1 MRILIGGKGKMGTL
15 IKETA
20 LAGNHVI
27 SGMMDAFDLSGLD
40 TMEIPDVVI
49 DFSHRSNLGWI
60 ADYVTKN
67 NVPLVYG
74 TTGLTESDIEIL
86 NEIAKSVPVFYSSNF
101 SYGVA
106 VLNNLVTRAV
116 ELLKADYD
124 MELIETHH
132 NEKKDAP
139 SGTAKTLLEIMN
151 AGGEF
156 EIVYGRSGDVGAR
169 GREIG
174 VHSVRGGTEAGEHT
188 VRFLGNN
195 ESISITHYASNRAI
209 FVNGALRAA
218 DYLIGK
224 PAGMYNMK
232 NLIG

>member
-1 MRILIGGKGKMGTL
+1 
-15 IKETA
+15 
-20 LAGNHVI
+20 
-27 SGMMDAFDLSGLD
+27 
-40 TMEIPDVVI
+40 
-49 DFSHRSNLGWI
+49 
-60 ADYVTKN
+60 
-67 NVPLVYG
+67 
-74 TTGLTESDIEIL
+74 
-86 NEIAKSVPVFYSSNF
+86 
-101 SYGVA
+101 
-106 VLNNLVTRAV
+106 
-116 ELLKADYD
+116 

-151 AGGEF
+151 RDGEF
-156 EIVYGRSGDVGAR
+156 DIVYGRSGDVGAR

-188 VRFLGNN
+188 VRFLGSS
-195 ESISITHYASNRAI
+195 ESITITHYAANRAI

-218 DYLIGK
+218 EYLIGQ

>member
-1 MRILIGGKGKMGTL
+1 MRILIGGKGKMGSL
-15 IKETA
+15 IKDTA
-20 LAGNHVI
+20 LANNHVVA
-27 SGMMDAFDLSGLD
+27 GMMDAFDLSGLD

-60 ADYVTKN
+60 ADYVKKN

-74 TTGLTESDIEIL
+74 TTGLTDGDKEEL
-86 NEIAKSVPVFYSSNF
+86 NEIAKVVPVFYSSNF

-106 VLNNLVTRAV
+106 VLNDLVKRAV
-116 ELLKADYD
+116 ELLKDSYD

-151 AGGEF
+151 ADGEF
-156 EIVYGRSGDVGAR
+156 ELVYGRSGDVGAR

-174 VHSVRGGTEAGEHT
+174 VHSIRGGTEAGEHT
-188 VRFLGNN
+188 VRFLGSN
-195 ESISITHYASNRAI
+195 ESITITHYASNRAI

-218 DYLIGK
+218 EYLIGK
-224 PAGMYNMK
+224 PAGMYNMN

>member
-1 MRILIGGKGKMGTL
+1 MKILIGGKGKMGSL
-15 IKETA
+15 IKDTA
-20 LAGNHVI
+20 IANSHIVT
-27 SGMMDAFDLSGLD
+27 GMVDAFDLSQLD
-40 TMEIPDVVI
+40 ALEIPDVVI
-49 DFSHRSNLGWI
+49 DFSHRSNLEWI
-60 ADYVTKN
+60 SEYVKKN
-67 NVPLVYG
+67 RVPLVYG
-74 TTGLTESDIEIL
+74 TTGLTDDDKAELKELSE
-86 NEIAKSVPVFYSSNF
+86 SVPVFWSSNF

-106 VLNNLVTRAV
+106 VLNDLVKRAV
-116 ELLKADYD
+116 ELLKDSYD

-151 AGGEF
+151 SSGEF
-156 EIVYGRSGDVGAR
+156 ELVYGRSGDVGAR

-174 VHSVRGGTEAGEHT
+174 VHSIRGGTEAGEHT

-195 ESISITHYASNRAI
+195 ESITITHYASNRAI

-218 DYLIGK
+218 EYLVHQ
-224 PAGMYNMK
+224 PAGMYNMD